1 MGLDDDRSIY
11 EIVTDPAL
19 TEPVLI
25 VSLEGWVDAGLGA
38 SSAISTLLESSSTE
52 LVATFDGDLLLDQR
66 ARRPMVR
73 IVDGVTTSM
82 TWPEIQ
88 LRAGVDLAG
97 RDLLF
102 LVGPEPDVHWGLFV
116 ESVYELINHFDVEL
130 VIGLGAFPAP
140 APHTRP
146 VKLAATVPSSSVRL
160 LEHVGLVPGEL
171 EVPAGLTSALEMRL
185 EDSGID
191 MITLWARVPH
201 YVAAMPFPQAAAA
214 LVEGVASVGG
224 LSLSTAG
231 LLSAADTSRRQVD
244 DLVSSNPEHVAMVR
258 ALEVSLDSTEGNP
271 LGVEEMPTGDELA
284 AELEQ
289 FLRGTDES

>member
-1 MGLDDDRSIY
+1 MAFDDESIY
-11 EIVTDPAL
+11 DIVSEPVLA
-19 TEPVLI
+19 EPVLI
-25 VSLEGWVDAGLGA
+25 VCLDGWVDAGLGA
-38 SSAISTLLESSSTE
+38 SSAIASMLETSSTE
-52 LVATFDGDLLLDQR
+52 LVATFDGDVLLDQR

-73 IVDGVTTSM
+73 IVDGVTTSL

-97 RDLLF
+97 RDILF
-102 LVGPEPDVHWGLFV
+102 LIGPEPDVHWGSFV
-116 ESVYELINHFDVEL
+116 EAVYELIIRFDVNL

-146 VKLAATVPSSSVRL
+146 IKLAATVPSSSIRL

-171 EVPAGLTSALEMRL
+171 EVPAGVTSALEMRL
-185 EDSGID
+185 DDSGID

-214 LVEGVASVGG
+214 LIEGAANVGG
-224 LSLSTAG
+224 LSLSAG
-231 LLSAADTSRRQVD
+231 SLLAAGDSSRRQVD
-244 DLVSSNPEHVAMVR
+244 DLVSSNPEHLAMVK
-258 ALEVSLDSTEGNP
+258 ALEVSLDATEGNP
-271 LGVEEMPTGDELA
+271 LGVDHMPTGDELA

-289 FLRGTDES
+289 FLRGADEA